1 MPRPREKREKKER
14 AEFDQ
19 KTVDLRRVTRVV
31 AGGRRFRFRT
41 TLVIGDRNGRVGV
54 GTAKGADV
62 SLSID
67 KAYRAAKKNIIKV
80 FLKSGTIPHEVTAK
94 FGPSVIILK
103 PAAPG
108 RGIIAGGAVRAVCE
122 LAGIKDV
129 TTKIVSR
136 SPNKL
141 NNAKA
146 TVEAL
151 KMLKNAKRG

>member
-1 MPRPREKREKKER
+1 MPRPREKREKREK

-62 SLSID
+62 ALSID

-80 FLKSGTIPHEVTAK
+80 FLKSGTIPHEVRAK
-94 FGPSVIILK
+94 FGPSEIILK

-122 LAGIKDV
+122 LAGVKDI

-151 KMLKNAKRG
+151 KMLKKSKHG

>member
-80 FLKSGTIPHEVTAK
+80 FLKNGTIPHEVMAK

-122 LAGIKDV
+122 LVGIKDV

-151 KMLKNAKRG
+151 KKLKNK